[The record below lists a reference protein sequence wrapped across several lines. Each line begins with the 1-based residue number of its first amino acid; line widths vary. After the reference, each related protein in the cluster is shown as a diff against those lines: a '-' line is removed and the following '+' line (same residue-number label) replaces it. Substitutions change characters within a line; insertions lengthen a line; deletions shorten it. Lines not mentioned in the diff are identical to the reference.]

1 MSRIGKKPIP
11 IPPKVKVDVKDGVVF
26 VSSADGKKKLQR
38 PLVGVTVSV
47 QKDEVLVKALDET
60 RLSRGCHGLYRTL
73 IANMI
78 DGVTKGWSKTLE
90 IEGAGFKAELKGS
103 NKLLCTI
110 GFTHPREFDIPVG
123 INVELTKPTIIVITG
138 LDKELVGRTAAALRA
153 MHKPDPYRGKG
164 IRYQGEKAIRK
175 VVKGK

>member
-11 IPPKVKVDVKDGVVF
+11 IPPKVKVEVKDGVVK
-26 VSSADGKKKLQR
+26 VSSADGKKALQR
-38 PLVGVTVSV
+38 PLVGVTVTV
-47 QKDEVLVKALDET
+47 GKEEVVVKALDDT

-73 IANMI
+73 ISNMI

-90 IEGAGFKAELKGS
+90 IEGAGFKAELKG
-103 NKLLCTI
+103 KDKIVCTV
-110 GFTHPREFDIPVG
+110 GYTHPKEFSVPKG
-123 INVELTKPTIIVITG
+123 IDVELPKPTCIVVKG

-153 MHKPDPYRGKG
+153 LHKPDPYRGKG
-164 IRYQGEKAIRK
+164 IRYEGEKAIRK